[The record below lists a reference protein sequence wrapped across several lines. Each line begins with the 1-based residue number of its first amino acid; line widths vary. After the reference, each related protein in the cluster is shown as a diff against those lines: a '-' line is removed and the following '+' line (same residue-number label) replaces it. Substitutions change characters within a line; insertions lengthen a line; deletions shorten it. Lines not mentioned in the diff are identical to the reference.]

1 MDEYEQFE
9 GRLKELYTTYV
20 ILFRNLSYF
29 QQQLWEIERAEKE
42 RHSSAERGMRIA
54 VDKMRIENEAAPM

>member
-9 GRLKELYTTYV
+9 IRLKELYGIYV

-29 QQQLWEIERAEKE
+29 QHQLCEVERAEKE
-42 RHSSAERGMRIA
+42 RHINAEKGMRIA
-54 VDKMRIENEAAPM
+54 VDKMRIENDAVPL